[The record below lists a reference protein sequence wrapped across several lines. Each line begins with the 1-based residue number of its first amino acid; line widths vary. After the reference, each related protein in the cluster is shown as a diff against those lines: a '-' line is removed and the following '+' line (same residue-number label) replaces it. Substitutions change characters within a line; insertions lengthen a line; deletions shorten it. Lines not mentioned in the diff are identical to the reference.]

1 MKRPEFI
8 VRERTADA
16 PMRTEAEASSL
27 TITGAR
33 VLTDTGFVDACVH
46 LHGGVIAG
54 LSASA
59 GDAKTLIRADG
70 LLALPGIVD
79 LHGDAFERQWMPRP
93 QVRFPLELALA
104 DTDRQLAAN
113 GIKIGR
119 AHV

>member
-8 VRERTADA
+8 VRERAAAMPVPTE
-16 PMRTEAEASSL
+16 TEANGL
-27 TITGAR
+27 TIAGAR
-33 VLTDTGFVDACVH
+33 VLTDSGFVDACVH
-46 LHGGVIAG
+46 LHGDEIAG

-59 GDAKTLIRADG
+59 GDAKSLVRGDG

-93 QVRFPLELALA
+93 Q
-104 DTDRQLAAN
+104 
-113 GIKIGR
+113 IGR